1 MKGQLLQLK
10 TPYKRFL
17 KLSQGQKVVS
27 GKVRGLLKC
36 VHRIGLRFSYLQQR
50 HMKNSRSST
59 KPIPPRITNF
69 TLSINRSIAL
79 FTADLAS
86 FFTSP
91 KTPVGPRFLAGVVL
105 FINVFFFDVF
115 VGFVV
120 G

>member
-59 KPIPPRITNF
+59 KTIPPRITNF